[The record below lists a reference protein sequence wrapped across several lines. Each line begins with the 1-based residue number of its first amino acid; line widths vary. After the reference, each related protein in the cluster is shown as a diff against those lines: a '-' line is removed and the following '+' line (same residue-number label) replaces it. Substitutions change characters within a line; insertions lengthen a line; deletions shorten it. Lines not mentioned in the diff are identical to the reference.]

1 MYTSVLCVCPL
12 LDTKRYKEAEDSFIE
27 LERLAPNA
35 IESILFIRGTNYLAM
50 KDYEKAQLCLAAAL
64 QSNPD
69 DESTL
74 VNYGGLHVLGT
85 HT

>member
-1 MYTSVLCVCPL
+1 M
-12 LDTKRYKEAEDSFIE
+12 KRYKEAEDSFIE
-27 LERLAPNA
+27 FEKRAPNA
-35 IESILFIRGTNYLAM
+35 VENILFLRGTNYLAM
-50 KDYEKAQLCLAAAL
+50 KDYEKAQPCLAVAL

-74 VNYGGLHVLGT
+74 VNYGGLHV